1 MAQRVYFNGFVGGIN
16 QALSPKDIGDHEL
29 ADALNFEFDEKRGL
43 RKRDGVDEI
52 FAVNPVGAK
61 IESIYEYRTQAGG
74 STVIYTEGAKVWR
87 AAAADPTT
95 ASETEITNLL
105 TFGAAQRWQWVT
117 FDDVAIGVNQTDTG
131 DANSNPVKLPSTT
144 GLLALLGGSPPKGNY
159 IAVWN
164 RRLWIVDADNPSV
177 LKGSALGDAEDWAS
191 SGGSGTVSM
200 PVGEDE
206 GERIT
211 GIYPFHDMLII
222 FKRSRTYALIPG
234 SPNVD
239 ARQYEIKSLSS
250 TVGCV
255 SIFTAQEVLNDLV
268 FLSDYG
274 VMSLQAVSSYGD
286 FRKASLSANVPKF
299 LSIDKDSDIFASVV
313 NPEKMQYWIAIPGAS
328 SDTTNTEVWVMDFR
342 GLASGQPVAWTR
354 WDGGPVGASYGK
366 VFYDGRPRMYIG
378 GYTNGYI
385 MDESFQDD
393 SVDAGY
399 EPTTVSYLTKA
410 ISMDEP
416 LSRKEFYRFGL
427 EFEAETDP
435 VNFNITWKMDLD
447 ETRTKTVSGQFSNL
461 VTGSL
466 LDGDD
471 TLSDAGDPDFMLA
484 TEASEDTDLIW
495 AIRGPAGRRA
505 QTVQF
510 EFQNDD
516 FTQGYVIKRMM
527 LEFDYLRGIFAVSDY
542 SV

>member
-1 MAQRVYFNGFVGGIN
+1 
-16 QALSPKDIGDHEL
+16 
-29 ADALNFEFDEKRGL
+29 
-43 RKRDGVDEI
+43 
-52 FAVNPVGAK
+52 
-61 IESIYEYRTQAGG
+61 
-74 STVIYTEGAKVWR
+74 
-87 AAAADPTT
+87 
-95 ASETEITNLL
+95 
-105 TFGAAQRWQWVT
+105 
-117 FDDVAIGVNQTDTG
+117 
-131 DANSNPVKLPSTT
+131 
-144 GLLALLGGSPPKGNY
+144 
-159 IAVWN
+159 VWN
-164 RRLWIVDADNPSV
+164 RRLWIVDADSPSV

-191 SGGSGTVSM
+191 SGGSGTVTM
-200 PVGEDE
+200 PIGEDE

-211 GIYPFHDMLII
+211 GIFPFHDMLII
-222 FKRSRTYALIPG
+222 FKRSRTYAVVPG

-239 ARQYEIKSLSS
+239 ARQYEVKSLSS

-274 VMSLQAVSSYGD
+274 VMSLQAVATYGD
-286 FRKASLSANVPKF
+286 FRKAALSTNIPKF

-313 NPEKMQYWIAIPGAS
+313 NPEKMQYWIAIPGTS
-328 SDTTNTEVWVMDFR
+328 SDTVNTEVWVMDFR
-342 GLASGQPVAWTR
+342 GLPSGQPVAWTR

-366 VFYDGRPRMYIG
+366 VFYDGRPRAYIG
-378 GYTNGYI
+378 GYTNGYV
-385 MDESFQDD
+385 MDSSLRDD
-393 SVDAGY
+393 TVDVGY

-435 VNFNITWKMDLD
+435 VNFSVSWKMDLD
-447 ETRTKTVSGQFSNL
+447 ETRVKTVSGVFNQL

-471 TLSDAGDPDFMLA
+471 TLGDAGDPDFFLA

-495 AIRGPAGRRA
+495 SIRGFTGRRA

-510 EFQNDD
+510 EFINTD

-542 SV
+542 SA